1 MCKEEEKDMPA
12 AEAIVRSISKDSM
25 PKERSHHIEKALKQ
39 VELIQKGELPRKSA
53 RDFLRESRE
62 RGR

>member
-1 MCKEEEKDMPA
+1 MPA